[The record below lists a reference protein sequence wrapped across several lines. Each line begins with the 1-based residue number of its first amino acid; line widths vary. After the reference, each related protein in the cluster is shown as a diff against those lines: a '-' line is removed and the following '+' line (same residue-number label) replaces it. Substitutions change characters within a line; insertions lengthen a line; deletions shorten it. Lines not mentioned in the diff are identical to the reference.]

1 MHIHIPN
8 KNALVI
14 PPNSCPIAK
23 IPEDINIAPI
33 IPILIFNLLNKTPL
47 NINSSRIGANI
58 IEEITSKRKVNE
70 SIYSGVK
77 SKIGSMSGYNEV
89 EITSKLEKKA
99 TTMNANKMFIKNI

>member
-1 MHIHIPN
+1 MHMHIPN

-23 IPEDINIAPI
+23 IEEDMIIAAITPV
-33 IPILIFNLLNKTPL
+33 LIFNLLNKTPL
-47 NINSSRIGANI
+47 NTNSSRIGANI
-58 IEEITSKRKVNE
+58 TEEITSNRKVNE

-77 SKIGSMSGYNEV
+77 SKIGSMSGYKEV

-99 TTMNANKMFIKNI
+99 TTMNANKIFIRNI

>member
-1 MHIHIPN
+1 MHMHIPN

-14 PPNSCPIAK
+14 PPKSWPIANMNEE
-23 IPEDINIAPI
+23 ISIAGT

-47 NINSSRIGANI
+47 NISSSRIGANMT
-58 IEEITSKRKVNE
+58 EEITSKRKVNE